1 VLPATAQFT
10 AYRLTHE
17 GLPAALI
24 IDSPGLTG
32 SAQFPALME
41 ATDHCDMVLWVV
53 SATRAARDIDA
64 SALSAVREHF
74 AAKPNR
80 HRPPMLLALTHIDQ
94 LRPFNE
100 WSPPYDL
107 SADAP
112 GKAVTIRGAMQAAGK
127 ELGFAANETVP
138 VRADSAAVP
147 YNIDALWA
155 KLIELVPEAQ
165 RARLLRTLGD
175 IKSASSWAAVW
186 SQAANAGRV
195 IKGTFLTRS
204 VSP

>member
-1 VLPATAQFT
+1 MD
-10 AYRLTHE
+10 
-17 GLPAALI
+17 AA
-24 IDSPGLTG
+24 
-32 SAQFPALME
+32 
-41 ATDHCDMVLWVV
+41 DHCDMVLWVV
-53 SATRAARDIDA
+53 SAARAARDIDA
-64 SALSAVREHF
+64 SALATVREHF

-80 HRPPMLLALTHIDQ
+80 HRPPMLLALTHVDQ

-100 WSPPYDL
+100 WTPPYDL
-107 SADAP
+107 SAGTP
-112 GKAVTIRGAMQAAGK
+112 GKAATIRGAMQAAAR
-127 ELGFAANETVP
+127 ELGFAANEIVP

-175 IKSASSWAAVW
+175 LKSASNWAAVW

-204 VSP
+204 ASP